1 MKKHFFAFTL
11 IACAVSVILPTQ
23 VLAVKL
29 YGAGS
34 LRDSLTEVA
43 ESFNE
48 KYGVPVETRFGPSG
62 LTREFIEQEFS
73 KTGKSADVF
82 ASADIDNPQ
91 LLFEEGLSEP
101 VVNFTSN
108 RMVAVVRS
116 GLGITS
122 DNLLDFLLKPDIK
135 LGTSTPVADPS
146 GNYAWQIFDKANQ
159 IIPGSSRILKDK
171 GLQLVGGN
179 PNAPIVPNGKNNLV
193 YFLEETKQADIF
205 LAYYTSGK
213 TAQITEG
220 GDNLQ
225 IIELPDYLA
234 TKANYGV
241 TILKNADPAGEKLTK
256 YILSQ
261 EGQEILAKYGFST
274 PSTSV
279 PEHQGV
285 SGILLAVGVA
295 LILNKKQAFVKNELI
310 KVGASDDD

>member
-1 MKKHFFAFTL
+1 MKKHFFAFSL
-11 IACAVSVILPTQ
+11 VVCAISVILPTQ
-23 VLAVKL
+23 AFAVKL

-48 KYGVPVETRFGPSG
+48 KYGIPVETRFGPSG
-62 LTREFIEQEFS
+62 LIREFIEEEFS
-73 KTGKSADVF
+73 ETGKSADVF

-91 LLFEEGLSEP
+91 TLFAEGLSEP

-108 RMVAVVRS
+108 RMTAVVT

-122 DNLLDFLLKPDIK
+122 DNLLDFLLKPEIK
-135 LGTSTPVADPS
+135 LGTSTPIADPS
-146 GNYAWQIFDKANQ
+146 GNYAWQIFDKADRVT
-159 IIPGSSRILKDK
+159 PGSSQILKDK
-171 GLQLVGGN
+171 ALQLVGGN

-213 TAQITEG
+213 TAQATEG

-225 IIELPDYLA
+225 IVELPDYLA
-234 TKANYGV
+234 TKANYGL
-241 TILKNADPAGEKLTK
+241 TILKNADPDGEKLAE

-261 EGQEILAKYGFST
+261 PGQEILAKYGFSA

-279 PEHQGV
+279 PEHQGTG
-285 SGILLAVGVA
+285 GILLAIGVA
-295 LILNKKQAFVKNELI
+295 LILNKKQVLVKKQLI
-310 KVGASDDD
+310 KGNQHR

>member
-1 MKKHFFAFTL
+1 MKKHFFAFSL
-11 IACAVSVILPTQ
+11 IACAVSVIPTKA
-23 VLAVKL
+23 LAVNL

-43 ESFNE
+43 ESFSE
-48 KYGVPVETRFGPSG
+48 KYGIPVETRFGPSG

-82 ASADIDNPQ
+82 ASADVDNPQ
-91 LLFEEGLSEP
+91 TLFQEGLSEP

-122 DNLLDFLLKPDIK
+122 NNLLNFLLKPEIK
-135 LGTSTPVADPS
+135 LGTSTPIADPS
-146 GNYAWQIFDKANQ
+146 GNYAWQIFDKSDQ
-159 IIPGSSRILKDK
+159 ITPGNSQILKNK
-171 GLQLVGGN
+171 ALQLVGGN

-213 TAQITEG
+213 TAQVTAG
-220 GDNLQ
+220 GENLQ
-225 IIELPDYLA
+225 IVELPDYLA
-234 TKANYGV
+234 TKANYGL
-241 TILKNADPAGEKLTK
+241 TTLKNADPDGEKLAE
-256 YILSQ
+256 YILSP
-261 EGQEILAKYGFST
+261 EGQEILTKYGFSS

-279 PEHQGV
+279 PEHQGAGGV
-285 SGILLAVGVA
+285 LLALGLA
-295 LILNKKQAFVKNELI
+295 LILNTKQRI
-310 KVGASDDD
+310 KSESRS

>member
-1 MKKHFFAFTL
+1 MKKHFFAFSL
-11 IACAVSVILPTQ
+11 IACAVSVVLPTQ
-23 VLAVKL
+23 AFAVKL
-29 YGAGS
+29 YAAGS

-48 KYGVPVETRFGPSG
+48 KYGIPVETRFGPSG

-91 LLFEEGLSEP
+91 TLFEEGLSEP

-108 RMVAVVRS
+108 RITAVVRS
-116 GLGITS
+116 GLNITS
-122 DNLLDFLLKPDIK
+122 DNLLDFLLKPEIK
-135 LGTSTPVADPS
+135 VGTSTPIADPS
-146 GNYAWQIFDKANQ
+146 GDYAWQIFDKADQ
-159 IIPGSSRILKDK
+159 VTPGNSQILKNK
-171 GLQLVGGN
+171 ALQLVGGN
-179 PNAPIVPNGKNNLV
+179 PNAPIVPNGKNSLV
-193 YFLEETKQADIF
+193 YFLQETKQADIF

-213 TAQITEG
+213 TAQKTEG

-234 TKANYGV
+234 TKADYGL
-241 TILKNADPAGEKLTK
+241 TTLKNTDPDGKKLAE

-261 EGQEILAKYGFST
+261 KGQEILAKYGFSS

-279 PEHQGV
+279 PEHQGAG
-285 SGILLAVGVA
+285 GILLALSVA
-295 LILNKKQAFVKNELI
+295 LILHKKQLI
-310 KVGASDDD
+310 KSDHHR

>member
-1 MKKHFFAFTL
+1 MKKHFFAFSL
-11 IACAVSVILPTQ
+11 IACAVGVTLPTQ
-23 VLAVKL
+23 AFAVKL
-29 YGAGS
+29 YAAGS

-43 ESFNE
+43 ESFKD
-48 KYGVPVETRFGPSG
+48 KYGIPVETRFGPSG

-91 LLFEEGLSEP
+91 TLFEEGLSEP

-108 RMVAVVRS
+108 RMTAVVRS

-122 DNLLDFLLKPDIK
+122 DNLLDFLLKPEIK

-146 GNYAWQIFDKANQ
+146 GTYAWQIFDKANQ
-159 IIPGSSRILKDK
+159 ITPGNSQILKDK
-171 GLQLVGGN
+171 ALQLVGGN

-213 TAQITEG
+213 TAQATKG

-225 IIELPDYLA
+225 IVELPEYLA
-234 TKANYGV
+234 TKADYGL
-241 TILKNADPAGEKLTK
+241 TTLKNADPDGEKLAE

-261 EGQEILAKYGFST
+261 KGQEILTKYGFSA

-279 PEHQGV
+279 PEHQGAG
-285 SGILLAVGVA
+285 GILLAVGVA
-295 LILNKKQAFVKNELI
+295 LILNKKQALVKKQLV
-310 KVGASDDD
+310 KLDHHR